1 MKEIINIACLM
12 FLLTGCIGSGDIS
25 TVKDNGE
32 GYFPSMVGINL
43 HGKKKAI
50 PRSFNRKYN
59 IVIVAFERDHQN
71 DVNTWMESIEN
82 IVSANDD
89 VGFYEIPL
97 IYAMKPPSRFW
108 LNNAM
113 RAGITDEK
121 SRTRTITVYANKER
135 FKTVSKMETDR
146 IHILLLKKNGEIIFK
161 SEGPF
166 SDKKLKKLQNA
177 VSKRKWW

>member
-1 MKEIINIACLM
+1 M
-12 FLLTGCIGSGDIS
+12 FNVFANRVHRFRYIS
-25 TVKDNGE
+25 TVKTTEKDISHPWSV
-32 GYFPSMVGINL
+32 FNL
-43 HGKKKAI
+43 HGKESI
-50 PRSFNRKYN
+50 CSRSFNRKYN

-71 DVNTWMESIEN
+71 DVNTWMESIEK

-146 IHILLLKKNGEIIFK
+146 IHILLIKKNGEIIFK

-166 SDKKLKKLQNA
+166 SDKIKKTAKCSQQA
-177 VSKRKWW
+177 